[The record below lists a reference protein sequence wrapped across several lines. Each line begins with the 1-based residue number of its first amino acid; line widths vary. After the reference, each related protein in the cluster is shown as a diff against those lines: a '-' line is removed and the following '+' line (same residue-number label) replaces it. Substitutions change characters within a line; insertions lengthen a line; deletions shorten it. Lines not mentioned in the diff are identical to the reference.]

1 MIIFIRNLK
10 NRQVRKVIV
19 HYFSERSEGFKVF
32 DGFSQTGRADGNTPN
47 ATGIRVK
54 KIYKK

>member
-1 MIIFIRNLK
+1 MIIFIHNLK

-19 HYFSERSEGFKVF
+19 HYLSESSEGFKVF
-32 DGFSQTGRADGNTPN
+32 DGFSQTGRVDDNTPN
-47 ATGIRVK
+47 TTGIRVK